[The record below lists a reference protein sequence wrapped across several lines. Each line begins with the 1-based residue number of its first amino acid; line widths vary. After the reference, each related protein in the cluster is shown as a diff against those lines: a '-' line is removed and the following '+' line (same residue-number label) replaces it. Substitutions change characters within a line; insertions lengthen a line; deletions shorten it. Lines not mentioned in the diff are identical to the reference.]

1 MLSFPCR
8 VMANKQLFKDGLA
21 LNLTMQLYDFLW
33 SPRSVLCFQLSK
45 AMNLTVLISS
55 PADNYMFKVNNR
67 NTRTRCEICSK
78 LTIKTSERRHWRHSG
93 VFIVNV
99 GHISNF
105 VLVFLLLTLSRWI
118 LAGRFQEHNK
128 DSIKYLWLRFYSKN
142 CKHKFKLLL

>member
-1 MLSFPCR
+1 MKEVKSNNFIFPIFNQNIFCRPTDRPMLSFPCR

-105 VLVFLLLTLSRWI
+105 VLVFLLLTLSR
-118 LAGRFQEHNK
+118 
-128 DSIKYLWLRFYSKN
+128 
-142 CKHKFKLLL
+142 